1 MYSSSERIAELTP
14 SQSNP
19 GSSSFSSR
27 ILIRLTV
34 LILKKSI
41 FHVTSFF
48 LIEVKTF
55 DWDDDK
61 PHWSPCK
68 STVYT
73 LKFKDLN
80 SLRRYKKRLKYNLQ
94 GGGDLTDYLRLIKPT
109 KIYNTCFPLLNW
121 VVRPVLS
128 PLPLL

>member
-34 LILKKSI
+34 LILKK
-41 FHVTSFF
+41 VFF
-48 LIEVKTF
+48 LSQVFVVLIDVKTF

-61 PHWSPCK
+61 PH
-68 STVYT
+68 
-73 LKFKDLN
+73 
-80 SLRRYKKRLKYNLQ
+80 
-94 GGGDLTDYLRLIKPT
+94 
-109 KIYNTCFPLLNW
+109 
-121 VVRPVLS
+121 
-128 PLPLL
+128 